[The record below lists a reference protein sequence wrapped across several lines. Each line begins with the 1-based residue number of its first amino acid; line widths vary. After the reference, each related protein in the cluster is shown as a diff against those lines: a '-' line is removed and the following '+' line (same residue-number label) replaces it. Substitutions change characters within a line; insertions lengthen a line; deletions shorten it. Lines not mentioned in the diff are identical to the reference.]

1 MGSWTP
7 DDDLEPDEVPFLD
20 LEPDDLPGSIAY
32 SQARPLRF
40 VSPALER
47 DRRRATRDCSSW
59 RLAPPIVG
67 YVGLMPIRRR
77 GLWHRLLIR
86 LSR

>member
-1 MGSWTP
+1 MASWNPNPP
-7 DDDLEPDEVPFLD
+7 DDFEEKIDRIGRDEYPK
-20 LEPDDLPGSIAY
+20 GIAY

-59 RLAPPIVG
+59 RLAPPPIVG